1 MTLMKNERCN
11 AVINNKPSKYPLV
24 FICQL
29 GQFQTCFGASCGEK
43 KEIPKPDMFTMFT
56 WS

>member
-29 GQFQTCFGASCGEK
+29 GQFQTCFGASRGEK
-43 KEIPKPDMFTMFT
+43 KEIPKPDMFT